1 MGVVSSEKFLE
12 MSFVQHRDAL
22 SATVAEM
29 MDLLMELKNT
39 NSADDIHLLSVKF
52 KEYAGKG
59 KTHLSKLDE
68 IFQNVMMKG
77 NAAFELSLRGCSSAD
92 PADPML
98 DEESTNA
105 NSE

>member
-1 MGVVSSEKFLE
+1 MMG
-12 MSFVQHRDAL
+12 
-22 SATVAEM
+22 
-29 MDLLMELKNT
+29 LLKELNDT
-39 NSADDIHLLSVKF
+39 NNADDIHLLSVKF
-52 KEYAGKG
+52 KEYAGEG
-59 KTHLSKLDE
+59 KTHLSKLHG

>member
-1 MGVVSSEKFLE
+1 

-29 MDLLMELKNT
+29 VALLEELKKKDT
-39 NSADDIHLLSVKF
+39 NNADDIRLLSVKF

-77 NAAFELSLRGCSSAD
+77 NAAFELSERRCLSAV

-98 DEESTNA
+98 DEASTNA